1 MIKTIIIGI
10 IFAIVTLAAV
20 NKICFAMTYNQMDG
34 TVYPVKI
41 EGLWAIEE
49 IPDGDGYKFKPFEC
63 KLITDY
69 TGDNGI
75 QIKMTSPQM
84 NGEYELIKIKYGTPS
99 TANDTYF
106 YAHSAPFKQPLLQM
120 INEGCSKY
128 LDGDKCD
135 NSEANRPLA
144 YIACHYTS

>member
-1 MIKTIIIGI
+1 MIKTILIGV
-10 IFAIVTLAAV
+10 IFTVITLAAV
-20 NKICFAMTYNQMDG
+20 NKVCFAMTYNKMDG

-41 EGLWAIEE
+41 EGIWDVDEV
-49 IPDGDGYKFKPFEC
+49 PDGDHYKFKPFEC

-69 TGDNGI
+69 TEENGI
-75 QIKMTSPQM
+75 QVKMTSPQM

-99 TANDTYF
+99 TTTGDSFSAF
-106 YAHSAPFKQPLLQM
+106 SAPFKQPLLQM
-120 INEGCSKY
+120 INDGCSKY